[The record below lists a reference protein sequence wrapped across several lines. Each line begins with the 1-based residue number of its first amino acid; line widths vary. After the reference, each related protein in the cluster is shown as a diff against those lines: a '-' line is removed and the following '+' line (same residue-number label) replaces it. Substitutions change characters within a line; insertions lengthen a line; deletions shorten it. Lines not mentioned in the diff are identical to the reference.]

1 MERTIIS
8 WNLPNWISVFLMG
21 AAGYAV
27 VGLAVQAFK
36 RWGPQQANTNA
47 TGF

>member
-8 WNLPNWISVFLMG
+8 WNIPNWITVFLMG

-27 VGLAVQAFK
+27 VGLAVQAY
-36 RWGPQQANTNA
+36 RRYGPQQQA
-47 TGF
+47 TGTGGF